1 MDKIYTASKIWHNKR
16 WIALRGQG
24 FNIVSRWI
32 NFDCGTKENPSGAK
46 DLNTVEKIN
55 LWKMCIEDVQKCDLL
70 IAYAEE
76 GETHRGVLVEIGAA
90 LASNKPVY
98 LIGTCASFKENDG
111 TSAVFTHHPLFT
123 SMAHLSFLSTDDE
136 IFSACIKD
144 FNRNKIHYEQNF
156 LY

>member
-16 WIALRGQG
+16 WVALRGRG
-24 FNIVSRWI
+24 FNIISQWI
-32 NFDCGTKENPSGAK
+32 NFDCGTKENPTGAK
-46 DLNTVEKIN
+46 DLTIVEKMR

-70 IAYAEE
+70 IAYTEE

-123 SMAHLSFLSTDDE
+123 FMIPNLPRDLFYTDDE
-136 IFSACIKD
+136 MFNACIKD
-144 FNRNKIHYEQNF
+144 FNSKR
-156 LY
+156 